1 MKIISTEW
9 KTFFV
14 EEKNFLLKTDKA
26 YFIQLPN
33 KAGSL
38 EGLWISTKFA
48 KYNEVSKKGTP
59 IYSFSIKKD
68 LMYKVVN
75 FQFKENGD
83 FKVLKNTTREIKGE
97 ALIAYL
103 FAQLKNSEGDQLKN
117 SEGVDQLFYVKTK
130 QD

>member
-33 KAGSL
+33 KAGAL

-48 KYNEVSKKGTP
+48 KYNEISKKGTP
-59 IYSFSIKKD
+59 IYSFSIKKY
-68 LMYKVVN
+68 LMYKIVN

-83 FKVLKNTTREIKGE
+83 FEVLKNTTREIKGE

-103 FAQLKNSEGDQLKN
+103 FAQLKK
-117 SEGVDQLFYVKTK
+117 
-130 QD
+130 

>member
-33 KAGSL
+33 KAGAL

-48 KYNEVSKKGTP
+48 KYNELSKKGAP

-68 LMYKVVN
+68 LVYKVVN
-75 FQFKENGD
+75 FRFKENSD
-83 FKVLKNTTREIKGE
+83 FEVLKDTSREIKGE
-97 ALIAYL
+97 ALINYL
-103 FAQLKNSEGDQLKN
+103 FAQLEK
-117 SEGVDQLFYVKTK
+117 
-130 QD
+130 

>member
-1 MKIISTEW
+1 MGGRGRELNLIKKGTIMKIISTEW

-33 KAGSL
+33 KAGAL
-38 EGLWISTKFA
+38 EGLWISTKMA
-48 KYNEVSKKGTP
+48 KYNEISKKGTP

-68 LMYKVVN
+68 LMYKIVN

-83 FKVLKNTTREIKGE
+83 FEVLKNTTREIKGE

-103 FAQLKNSEGDQLKN
+103 FAQLKK
-117 SEGVDQLFYVKTK
+117 
-130 QD
+130 